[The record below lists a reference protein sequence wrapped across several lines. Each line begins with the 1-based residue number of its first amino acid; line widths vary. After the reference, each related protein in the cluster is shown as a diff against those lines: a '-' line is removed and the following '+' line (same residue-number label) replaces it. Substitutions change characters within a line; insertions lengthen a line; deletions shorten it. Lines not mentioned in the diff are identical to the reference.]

1 MVFRANLLK
10 NSPEEA
16 ARELTRLGLEAEP
29 LLGCPAAFVL
39 RRGTVRELQA
49 TPLYREGSIYVQSL
63 ASMMPVLALAP
74 EPGHSVLDLAA
85 APGGKTTQIAA
96 LMRGQGWILA
106 NDSSRERFF
115 KLKWAVE
122 TQGAKNVELSLQR
135 GELLGR
141 KYAATFDRVLVD
153 APCSSEGRFRAGDPA
168 SFRYWKMAKIR
179 EMARKQKRLLRAGF
193 ETLKAGGIL
202 VYSTCTFAPEENE
215 EVVQWALEKCGAPFV
230 LEPLPIRLDPRVQA
244 LASWEGKVFDG
255 RLVHAARLLPT
266 EIMEAF
272 FIARIRKT

>member
-1 MVFRANLLK
+1 VVFRANLLK

-16 ARELTRLGLEAEP
+16 ARELARLGLEAEP
-29 LLGCPAAFVL
+29 VLGYPAAFIL

-96 LMRGQGWILA
+96 LTHGQGWILA

-122 TQGAKNVELSLQR
+122 TQGAKNVELSLQK

-141 KYAATFDRVLVD
+141 KYADTFDRVLVD

-215 EVVQWALEKCGAPFV
+215 EVVQWTLEKCGENFV
-230 LEPLPIRLDPRVQA
+230 LEPIPIRLDSRVPA
-244 LASWEGKVFDG
+244 LTSWEGKVFD
-255 RLVHAARLLPT
+255 RRIVHAARLLPT
-266 EIMEAF
+266 EILEAF